1 MPEIVVSIAAIRL
14 GAIDMAVANILG
26 SNMFNIAIIAPV
38 DLSYNKGPLLSAVS
52 STHLITAAVMVAMN
66 LIVIVGL
73 RFRQKRKTFRV
84 ISWYAVVLIGLYI
97 IGAYA
102 LFKGILEQHS

>member
-1 MPEIVVSIAAIRL
+1 MAIA
-14 GAIDMAVANILG
+14 DILG

-38 DLSYNKGPLLSAVS
+38 DLFYNKGPLLSAVS
-52 STHLITAAVMVAMN
+52 RTHPITAAVMVVMS

-73 RFRQKRKTFRV
+73 RFRQKRKTFIF

-97 IGAYA
+97 IGTYA
-102 LFKGILEQHS
+102 LFEGIGLG